1 MRVGERWLPRVAG
14 PGGGALR
21 VAQGCVLML
30 AFVLPFSIALTEG
43 ALILG
48 MCALGVSRI
57 RGRRLD
63 FARSWLEPASIA
75 LVLSWLLST
84 VFSVAPMESLYH
96 VRKLYALGL
105 IWLVAE
111 CAREPRVRSRLVPLI
126 LAGASLTAVVGF
138 VIFSFKVRQDP
149 DYRLQS
155 LLSNQMTSGG
165 VLAASVLWGLAG
177 LAVAR
182 GIRRIAYGAVLIP
195 LVAALALTQTRSHW
209 LGVVCG
215 AAVVLL
221 ALAPRW
227 WWTLPLSFVVGT
239 KLAPVR
245 LVARLF
251 SIVNPHD
258 PGNQGRLSM
267 WRSGID
273 IIRDHPWI
281 GVGCQDLLALY
292 RRYRYPDWTFESGH
306 FHNNFVQVTVMTGLI
321 GLVAF
326 LGWHAAALVQLVKS
340 NRVARGQDRGL
351 AAGAAA
357 VFTGLVVAGLFDFTF
372 GDAEVVYHSYLGL
385 GLAIALM
392 PSRHTGNTEG
402 LRSRVAPAN

>member
-1 MRVGERWLPRVAG
+1 MRLERWLPQVEG

-21 VAQGCVLML
+21 VAQACVLLL

-48 MCALGVSRI
+48 LCALGLSRM
-57 RGRRLD
+57 RGRALGC
-63 FARSWLEPASIA
+63 ARSWLEPASIA
-75 LVLSWLLST
+75 LVASWLLST
-84 VFSVAPMESLYH
+84 AFSVAPMESLYH

-111 CAREPRVRSRLVPLI
+111 CAREPRVRNRLVPMM
-126 LAGASLTAVVGF
+126 LAGACLTAAVGF
-138 VIFSFKVRQDP
+138 LIFSFKVRRDP

-165 VLAASVLWGLAG
+165 VLAASVLWGFAG
-177 LAVAR
+177 LAVAQ
-182 GIRRIAYGAVLIP
+182 GIRRLAYAAVLVP

-227 WWTLPLSFVVGT
+227 WWTLPVALIAGV
-239 KLAPVR
+239 KLAPER
-245 LVARLF
+245 ILARMF

-267 WRSGID
+267 WRSGMD
-273 IIRDHPWI
+273 IIRDHPWV
-281 GVGCQDLLALY
+281 GVGCQDLLTLY

-306 FHNNFVQVTVMTGLI
+306 FHNNFIQVTVMTGWI
-321 GLVAF
+321 GLAVF
-326 LGWHAAALVQLVKS
+326 LGWHLAAVVQLVRS
-340 NRVARGQDRGL
+340 IRVATGQDRAL

-357 VFTGLVVAGLFDFTF
+357 VFTALVVAGLFDFTF
-372 GDAEVVYHSYLGL
+372 GDAEVVYQTYLGL
-385 GLAIALM
+385 GVALALL
-392 PSRHTGNTEG
+392 PSRKAGAPEG
-402 LRSRVAPAN
+402 LVSRGVMRR